1 MLPFQIN
8 IITIVVDIIG
18 VVIVIIWYYCC

>member
-1 MLPFQIN
+1 MSPFQIN